1 MAKKFVIIRHKK
13 LKSIGH
19 VESAIAHNDR
29 TSKPPNADPS
39 KTWMNKVFGEG
50 VPQFTR
56 TLAKVTRKSTAR
68 DPVLAL
74 EYIVTASPESMQAPG
89 FDQAGY
95 FRAAREYLDELLGA
109 ENFVHG
115 AIHMDESN
123 PHMHLVYVPL
133 VQTPASTRKRSVVVG
148 KAPDGSQLREVR
160 EFKVE
165 PATVLNGKHFTGLE
179 ASQRLQTEF
188 AERVGV
194 PFGLIRGVRKSGA
207 HHTEIKEFY
216 GRLEAVKTELAE
228 TRVQLEVAKAELSD
242 MAQQRDRLR
251 RELRELPKLVFER
264 VGAVMAAIKGI
275 LDAGEWNYEADLI
288 RGPLARLFSMKET
301 QVEPGRGMLLDG
313 IRTQMQR
320 AQDEARDRGG
330 PVPNFGGEAELAE
343 VATRKLKP

>member
-133 VQTPASTRKRSVVVG
+133 VQTPASTRRRSVVVG
-148 KAPDGSQLREVR
+148 RAPDGSQLREVR
-160 EFKVE
+160 EFNVE
-165 PATVLNGKHFTGLE
+165 SATVLNGKHFTSLE

-188 AERVGV
+188 AERWGGV
-194 PFGLIRGVRKSGA
+194 WPDPWG
-207 HHTEIKEFY
+207 KEERRPSY
-216 GRLEAVKTELAE
+216 RDQDVLWGTGGR
-228 TRVQLEVAKAELSD
+228 QS
-242 MAQQRDRLR
+242 
-251 RELRELPKLVFER
+251 R
-264 VGAVMAAIKGI
+264 VGRDSGPAGGCQSRVERSGSAA
-275 LDAGEWNYEADLI
+275 
-288 RGPLARLFSMKET
+288 R
-301 QVEPGRGMLLDG
+301 
-313 IRTQMQR
+313 
-320 AQDEARDRGG
+320 
-330 PVPNFGGEAELAE
+330 
-343 VATRKLKP
+343 

>member
-95 FRAAREYLDELLGA
+95 F
-109 ENFVHG
+109 VHG

-165 PATVLNGKHFTGLE
+165 PAIVLNGKHFTGLE

-207 HHTEIKEFY
+207 HHTEVKTFY
-216 GRLEAVKTELAE
+216 GGLEAAKVELE
-228 TRVQLEVAKAELSD
+228 
-242 MAQQRDRLR
+242 
-251 RELRELPKLVFER
+251 
-264 VGAVMAAIKGI
+264 AA
-275 LDAGEWNYEADLI
+275 
-288 RGPLARLFSMKET
+288 R
-301 QVEPGRGMLLDG
+301 
-313 IRTQMQR
+313 
-320 AQDEARDRGG
+320 
-330 PVPNFGGEAELAE
+330 
-343 VATRKLKP
+343 